1 MKINQ
6 QIKSQVI
13 GLNNGKVVIRKP
25 SIWLYPWT
33 AERQYSKEL
42 ITRQNQFDDLVNRF
56 IIEQVPSLVNE
67 AQQFRPDSQELKLD
81 FTDRVNE
88 IITALTFAFSRR
100 FINVRNLATRQAQRV
115 SSFNNQQFRKTIES
129 SLGVNP
135 FLSEPYLLDQI
146 KSFVNQNVNLITN
159 ITNDQTRRLQETLLR
174 DLSAGLGSAEIKENI
189 RKIGKFGK
197 NRARLIARDQTS
209 KFNDN
214 LTGLRM
220 LNAGITFYSW
230 LTARDDR
237 VRPTHRRNDGKQFR
251 NDTPPPVTGHP
262 GHDINCRCTRQPV
275 ITDDLF
281 S

>member
-6 QIKSQVI
+6 QIKAQVL

-33 AERQYSKEL
+33 AEREYSREL
-42 ITRQNQFDDLVNRF
+42 ITRQNQFDDLVNRL

-67 AQQFRPDSQELKLD
+67 SQQFRPDSQELKLD
-81 FTDRVNE
+81 FADRVNE
-88 IITALTFAFSRR
+88 LITALTFSLGRS
-100 FINVRNLATRQAQRV
+100 FINIRNLATRQAQRI
-115 SSFNNQQFRKTIES
+115 SSFNNQQFRKAIDS
-129 SLGVNP
+129 SLRVNP

-146 KSFVNQNVNLITN
+146 KSFVDQNVSLITN
-159 ITNDQTRRLQETLLR
+159 ITNEQTRRLQESLLR
-174 DLSAGLGSAEIKENI
+174 DLSAGLGSKEIKENI

-214 LTGLRM
+214 LSGLRM
-220 LNAGITFYSW
+220 LNAGIAFYTW

>member
-6 QIKSQVI
+6 QIKAQVLGI
-13 GLNNGKVVIRKP
+13 NNGRIIIKKP
-25 SIWLYPWT
+25 SVWLYPWT
-33 AERQYSKEL
+33 AEREYSREL
-42 ITRQNQFDDLVNRF
+42 ISKQNQYDELVNR
-56 IIEQVPSLVNE
+56 IIIQQIPSLVNE
-67 AQQFRPDSQELKLD
+67 AQQFRPDSEELKLD
-81 FTDRVNE
+81 FSDRVQE
-88 IITALTFAFSRR
+88 LMTALTFAFSRS
-100 FINVRNLATRQAQRV
+100 FINITSLATRQAQRV
-115 SSFNNQQFRKTIES
+115 SSFNNQQFTKVIQS
-129 SLGVNP
+129 SLSVNP

-146 KSFVNQNVNLITN
+146 KSFVDQNVSLITN
-159 ITNDQTRRLQETLLR
+159 ITSEQNRRIQELLLR
-174 DLSAGLGSAEIKENI
+174 DLSAGLGSAEIKEGI

-197 NRARLIARDQTS
+197 SRARLIARDQTS

-214 LTGLRM
+214 LSGLRM
-220 LNAGITFYSW
+220 LNAGIPFYNW

-281 S
+281 D